1 MKTKTCVRCG
11 GTGRKNTGVLH
22 LGVPG
27 LCYDCDGAGVRVWMN
42 AAAIT
47 AELQVLRD
55 RHIAELQNSIAECK
69 AGLAAGTIRE
79 RQYLKFTAGYK
90 ATLAALAVVV
100 EPAKSG
106 RWRAPSRET
115 AGSLR

>member
-1 MKTKTCVRCG
+1 MKTKICTRCS

-27 LCYDCDGAGVRVWMN
+27 LCYDCDGAGVRVWMD

-47 AELQVLRD
+47 AELQVSRN
-55 RHIAELQNSIAECK
+55 RHIAELQGSIAECE
-69 AGLAAGTIRE
+69 AGFAAGTIRE

-90 ATLAALAVVV
+90 ATLAALPVVV
-100 EPAKSG
+100 EPMNSG
-106 RWRAPSRET
+106 QWRAPNRKA
-115 AGSLR
+115 AGSP